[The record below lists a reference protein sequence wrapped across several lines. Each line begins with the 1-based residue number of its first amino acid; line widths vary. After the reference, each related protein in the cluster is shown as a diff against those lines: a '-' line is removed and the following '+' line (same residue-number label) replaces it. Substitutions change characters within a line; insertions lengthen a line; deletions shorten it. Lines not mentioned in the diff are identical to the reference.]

1 MVDQEPNFKHPIVI
15 LTIGL
20 LALVYLLNLGAND
33 IWNPNEGFYADAAR
47 EMFKSNNFLEF
58 YFNQELRFNKPPLTY
73 WSVALSVALFGL
85 NEFAIRLPMAVMAL
99 ITIYLTYLIGNR
111 LFTKKEGML
120 SAIIMALSLQFT
132 VNARYSSPEIPLTC
146 FFTLTMYWF
155 IKGYLD
161 KRLKYLT
168 LAYLAFG
175 LTLLAKGYP
184 YLIIIG
190 AIIALY
196 LLVDSEFKFKPL
208 WQKIKLIRPEIGL
221 PIVILVGF
229 SWPAYMYW
237 LHGDLFFEV
246 LNAETVD
253 RAFNYDSKGLSSLFF
268 YIEISS
274 WGFLPY
280 SLVFFYALFSFIR
293 TKKWR
298 ELAFPISWLVVM
310 FVIFTLAKGKLPT
323 YFIQA
328 HTAMSIVAARFL
340 AINMP
345 QEKLD
350 KVVYYITLGLPSVL
364 ILLLNIG
371 LVVMFDI
378 NFSIL
383 LLVFLPITILILLL
397 NPGQRITQSLLGML
411 PLKSKPFW
419 QYFKI
424 LPFYSFLVSM
434 LLFSAFI
441 MPQLETYRPYDQI
454 KVAVEEQDID
464 PEVSLWLQDQLLF
477 NLPYYVQRKVV
488 NSKTIAEIQ
497 EHVKNKPQSLVLV
510 SEENIERFPDSKL
523 LWKGWVYKR
532 NSEAKFFRFVT
543 GYLKAKEGDFSD
555 YRRLCLIYKDQHI
568 SSK

>member
-1 MVDQEPNFKHPIVI
+1 MVNRELNYKNPVVLIT
-15 LTIGL
+15 LLL

-85 NEFAIRLPMAVMAL
+85 NEFAIRLPMAVMAFV
-99 ITIYLTYLIGNR
+99 TIYLTYLIGNR
-111 LFTKKEGML
+111 LFTKKEGVL
-120 SAIIMALSLQFT
+120 SGIIMALSLQFT

-161 KRLKYLT
+161 KDFKFLM

-184 YLIIIG
+184 YLLIIG
-190 AIIALY
+190 AIISLY
-196 LLVDSEFKFKPL
+196 LLVVSEFRLKSF
-208 WQKIKLIRPEIGL
+208 WQKIKMLRLEVGL

-237 LHGDLFFEV
+237 LHGDLFFNV

-253 RAFNYDSKGLSSLFF
+253 RAFNYESKGLSSLFF

-280 SLVFFYALFSFIR
+280 SLVFFYALFYFIK
-293 TKKWR
+293 TKSWKA
-298 ELAFPISWLVVM
+298 LAFPLSWLVVM
-310 FVIFTLAKGKLPT
+310 FVIFTIAKGKLPT

-328 HTAMSIVAARFL
+328 HAAMAIIAARFL
-340 AINMP
+340 AINLP
-345 QEKLD
+345 KEKLD
-350 KVVYYITLGLPSVL
+350 KWIYYISLGLPSFL
-364 ILLLNIG
+364 ILLLNAG
-371 LVVMFDI
+371 LVIMFEI
-378 NFSIL
+378 NFFML
-383 LLVFLPITILILLL
+383 LLVLLPMAILVVLIK
-397 NPGQRITQSLLGML
+397 PTQFFPTWWQKMIGV
-411 PLKSKPFW
+411 KSDAFW
-419 QYFKI
+419 QYFKF

-434 LLFSAFI
+434 LIFSAFI

-454 KVAVEEQDID
+454 KVAVDEQNID
-464 PEVSLWLQDQLLF
+464 PNVSLWLQDQLLF

-488 NSKTIAEIQ
+488 NSKTIDEIQ
-497 EHVKNKPQSLVLV
+497 VHVKDNSQCLVMV
-510 SEENIERFPDSKL
+510 SEENLKKFPNAKL

-543 GYLKAKEGDFSD
+543 GYLKAKKGDFSD
-555 YRRLCLIYKDQHI
+555 YRQLCLLYKSQPLTAN
-568 SSK
+568 